1 MPTYEY
7 ECRMCGHRFERI
19 QSITDAPLE
28 VCPACNGEIARV
40 VSGGAGFIIKGSGQG
55 RLGGH
60 GNGCSIEQHGHT
72 CCGREERCDKP
83 PCDGR

>member
-7 ECRMCGHRFERI
+7 ECGRCGHRFERM

-28 VCPACNGEIARV
+28 RCPECDGEIRRL
-40 VSGGAGFIIKGSGQG
+40 VSGGAGFIIKGGEAG
-55 RLGGH
+55 RPGSHAGD
-60 GNGCSIEQHGHT
+60 CAIEQRGQT

-83 PCDGR
+83 PCGGR